1 MGKPPALTNIKITL
15 DHFFKFQLREFLGI
29 CGYRVESEHEML
41 HFPKKLDALVI
52 GEGSAAASDFKIF
65 NYFRRY
71 NLISY
76 KSFNDSLRVRDIY
89 ALSLYYH
96 LYLQEQAD
104 SNYGNTTITLI
115 CSRTPKKFIR
125 TYKDL
130 FTEVQR
136 GHFVGNYAMYQI
148 HIINIERIDIS
159 GPDGIFLSEFC
170 RETGRISGEAE
181 IQSACYSQEII
192 DKLLSGYKMR
202 MGLFEEMEG
211 DNMGAVADVTELVRP
226 KLEQAWKEGELA
238 GQQLGRQEGIQE
250 GIQKG
255 MQKGVKQTAKKLKE
269 AGVASAIICKTT
281 GLTQEEI
288 DKL

>member
-1 MGKPPALTNIKITL
+1 
-15 DHFFKFQLREFLGI
+15 
-29 CGYRVESEHEML
+29 
-41 HFPKKLDALVI
+41 
-52 GEGSAAASDFKIF
+52 
-65 NYFRRY
+65 
-71 NLISY
+71 
-76 KSFNDSLRVRDIY
+76 
-89 ALSLYYH
+89 
-96 LYLQEQAD
+96 
-104 SNYGNTTITLI
+104 
-115 CSRTPKKFIR
+115 
-125 TYKDL
+125 
-130 FTEVQR
+130 
-136 GHFVGNYAMYQI
+136 MYQI

-238 GQQLGRQEGIQE
+238 GQQLGRQEGIQKGRQEGRQEGIQE

>member
-1 MGKPPALTNIKITL
+1 M
-15 DHFFKFQLREFLGI
+15 
-29 CGYRVESEHEML
+29 
-41 HFPKKLDALVI
+41 
-52 GEGSAAASDFKIF
+52 
-65 NYFRRY
+65 
-71 NLISY
+71 
-76 KSFNDSLRVRDIY
+76 
-89 ALSLYYH
+89 
-96 LYLQEQAD
+96 
-104 SNYGNTTITLI
+104 
-115 CSRTPKKFIR
+115 
-125 TYKDL
+125 
-130 FTEVQR
+130 QR

-238 GQQLGRQEGIQE
+238 GQQLGIQE

-255 MQKGVKQTAKKLKE
+255 RQEGLYQAAKGMKK
-269 AGVASAIICKTT
+269 AGVAADIICKTT
-281 GLTQEEI
+281 GLTLAEI

>member
-1 MGKPPALTNIKITL
+1 
-15 DHFFKFQLREFLGI
+15 
-29 CGYRVESEHEML
+29 
-41 HFPKKLDALVI
+41 
-52 GEGSAAASDFKIF
+52 
-65 NYFRRY
+65 
-71 NLISY
+71 
-76 KSFNDSLRVRDIY
+76 
-89 ALSLYYH
+89 
-96 LYLQEQAD
+96 
-104 SNYGNTTITLI
+104 
-115 CSRTPKKFIR
+115 
-125 TYKDL
+125 
-130 FTEVQR
+130 
-136 GHFVGNYAMYQI
+136 MYQI

-238 GQQLGRQEGIQE
+238 GQQLGRQEGRQE
-250 GIQKG
+250 GI
-255 MQKGVKQTAKKLKE
+255 QKGVKQTAKKLKE

-281 GLTQEEI
+281 GLTQAEI